1 MEKGSNG
8 SNWTWVTHY
17 LAIFLSVVC
26 MGLVVYTVI
35 WVDAA
40 DVAKTAMGFST
51 SILGVIL
58 GFYFNRERLAKES
71 LEKDYFSS
79 QYTDL
84 LTNNAEL
91 RTAYTALI
99 DRMSRD
105 LEGEPEEE

>member
-8 SNWTWVTHY
+8 SNWIWVTHY
-17 LAIFLSVVC
+17 LAIFFSAVC

-35 WVDAA
+35 WVDDV

-58 GFYFNRERLAKES
+58 GFYFNRERLTKES

-84 LTNNAEL
+84 LTANGELQAEH
-91 RTAYTALI
+91 TALI
-99 DRMSRD
+99 NTITRE
-105 LEGEPEEE
+105 LEVEPEEE